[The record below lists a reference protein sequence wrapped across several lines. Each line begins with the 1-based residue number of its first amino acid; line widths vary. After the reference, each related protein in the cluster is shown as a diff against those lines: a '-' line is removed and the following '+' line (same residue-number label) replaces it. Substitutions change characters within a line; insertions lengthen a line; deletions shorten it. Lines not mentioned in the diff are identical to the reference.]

1 MYPCATLCE
10 QFTYRCS
17 LLVTYHPR
25 SNLHEAAS
33 LIESDTSM
41 LALFGAIFVL
51 MFHGL
56 GVLSGVMA
64 LMSSRT
70 SQGAIAWLISL
81 VTFPYLAVPAYWLL
95 GRPRFYG
102 YVNARGER
110 DNVLRR
116 ELNKVRGHL
125 DQHRSAQPVAHSR
138 IQAVERLS
146 MTPLTSG
153 NRADLL
159 IDGTH
164 AFDNM
169 FKGLQ
174 HAEDYVLIQFFIVRD
189 DRLGRL
195 LQQHLIECAERGVRV
210 CFIYDELGSH
220 QLPEHYVQTL
230 RNAGV
235 EIHRFGS
242 SRGWRHRFQV
252 NFRNHRKVLVVD
264 GIEGWVG
271 GLNVGIEYLGEKAS
285 VGPWRDTHLYLHGP
299 AVLGLQEAF
308 WEDWYWATGEILS
321 LEWQPVHTE
330 TQDRQVIIVP
340 TGPADG
346 QATASLMVQN
356 AINMAHDRFWVSSPY
371 FVPDEGVQDAL
382 KLAALRGVDVRVM
395 IPERPDHL
403 LVYLSAFS
411 FLDNMIKAGVKI
423 YRYKPG
429 FLHQKVMLVD
439 CHSATVGTVN
449 LDNRSFR
456 LNFEITAYV
465 VDQHF
470 AREVEAMLIE
480 DLSHCRQVTLEE
492 ITQRPLWR
500 KLVSR
505 AAYLASPIQ

>member
-1 MYPCATLCE
+1 M
-10 QFTYRCS
+10 
-17 LLVTYHPR
+17 
-25 SNLHEAAS
+25 
-33 LIESDTSM
+33 IESDTSM
-41 LALFGAIFVL
+41 LALFGALFVL
-51 MFHGL
+51 VFHALGL
-56 GVLSGVMA
+56 VSGVMA

-81 VTFPYLAVPAYWLL
+81 VTFPYLAVPAYWFL

-116 ELNKVRGHL
+116 ELHRVRGHL
-125 DQHRSAQPVAHSR
+125 DAHRSRIQEAHSR
-138 IQAVERLS
+138 IQAIERLS

-153 NRADLL
+153 NRVDLL
-159 IDGTH
+159 IDG
-164 AFDNM
+164 ADSFASM
-169 FKGLQ
+169 FEGLKR
-174 HAEDYVLIQFFIVRD
+174 AEDYVLIQFFIVRN
-189 DRLGRL
+189 DRLGQQ
-195 LQQHLIECAERGVRV
+195 LQQHLIECVERGVRV

-220 QLPEHYVQTL
+220 SLPERYITTL
-230 RNAGV
+230 RDAGV

-264 GIEGWVG
+264 GREGWVG

-285 VGPWRDTHLYLHGP
+285 IGPWRDTHLYLHGP

-308 WEDWYWATGEILS
+308 WEDWYWATEEILV
-321 LEWQPVHTE
+321 LEWQPQHTE
-330 TQDRQVIIVP
+330 QQDRQVIIVP

-356 AINMAHDRFWVSSPY
+356 AINMAKQRFWVSSPY

-395 IPERPDHL
+395 IPERPDHV

-411 FLDNMIKAGVKI
+411 FLGDMIKAGVKI
-423 YRYKPG
+423 YRYLPG

-439 CHSATVGTVN
+439 HHSASVGTVN

-465 VDQHF
+465 IDTEFAHEVD
-470 AREVEAMLIE
+470 AMLTH
-480 DLSHCRQVTLEE
+480 DLAQCRLVTLEE
-492 ITQRPLWR
+492 ITQRPLWQ

-505 AAYLASPIQ
+505 AAYLAAPIQ